1 MSIKTTGAVMKQ
13 QAVDFL
19 KFLANQV
26 VDVSHRLQNY
36 FKNGS
41 FGVAVYPFLLH
52 PCVRKTG
59 RFLLLIIAVLASFM
73 GVFYIFGEFVSA
85 VFSEA
90 FLGAYFKHTTLELL
104 VPIGTSFGEK
114 ESDFS
119 PLYTVMS
126 AVFSLQ
132 GMCFW
137 LIYAVAI
144 NHLSRCKYWLPGT
157 LFALFFSLGMFL
169 ITSAQGKFGAGG
181 LQNLGT
187 SLTYLFGASA
197 VFIAGIDFVK
207 PHLQFIRRFSIR
219 AGLIGALCVLF
230 TLFFPNSFTP
240 VLERAGIYAVIVWE
254 ILIGFA
260 LLKRK

>member
-1 MSIKTTGAVMKQ
+1 MKQ
-13 QAVDFL
+13 QAVNFL
-19 KFLANQV
+19 KFFANKV
-26 VDVSHRLQNY
+26 VEISHRILDY

-59 RFLLLIIAVLASFM
+59 WFLLMITAVLASFM

-85 VFSEA
+85 VFSES

-104 VPIGTSFGEK
+104 VPVGTLFDGKANE
-114 ESDFS
+114 FS
-119 PLYTVMS
+119 PLS
-126 AVFSLQ
+126 AVMKGIFTFQ
-132 GMCFW
+132 GMFFW
-137 LIYAVAI
+137 AVYSVAV
-144 NHLSRCKYWLPGT
+144 NRLSRCKYWLPGMI
-157 LFALFFSLGMFL
+157 FALFFSIGMFL

-187 SLTYLFGASA
+187 GLTYLFGCLA
-197 VFIAGIDFVK
+197 VFIIGIDLVK

-219 AGLIGALCVLF
+219 AGALGTLCVLF
-230 TLFFPNSFTP
+230 TLFFPNDFTP
-240 VLERAGIYAVIVWE
+240 ILERTGIYAVIVWE

-260 LLKRK
+260 LLKHK